1 MGCCLPGQHLA
12 QRASTDQDNRAADR
26 TAASLRHQLAIS
38 SFGPPFSCCILS
50 LVHEFHQNPLS
61 TFTTWKTFTPIL

>member
-12 QRASTDQDNRAADR
+12 QHASTDQDYRAADNS
-26 TAASLRHQLAIS
+26 AASLRHQRTIS
-38 SFGPPFSCCILS
+38 SFGPPSNCCIFS
-50 LVHEFHQNPLS
+50 LAHELHQIPLS